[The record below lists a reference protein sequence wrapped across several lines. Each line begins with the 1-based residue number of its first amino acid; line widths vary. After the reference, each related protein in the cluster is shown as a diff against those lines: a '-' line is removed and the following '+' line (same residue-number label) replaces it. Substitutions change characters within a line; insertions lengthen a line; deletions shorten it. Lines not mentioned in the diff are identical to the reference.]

1 MSNMIIYYVF
11 VITGSSL
18 KSSVS
23 LVLHNPLMHDFFPF
37 VFSLFSTPLEA
48 FSNLTLERNRNVFI
62 CIRNDNVVW
71 NWILHNLVF
80 DKPFSQQLLFRITR
94 CYPLFFSPSLL
105 QNKAGYTATPVAC
118 GWAGVVNEVG
128 YQIIWAG
135 AARPKTAKT
144 QNKPDRAMMCPGC
157 VSACIDHVTNVWR
170 DRWTNRRVKGLSKHV
185 GWSFVSV

>member
-118 GWAGVVNEVG
+118 GWAGVVIEVTRSFG
-128 YQIIWAG
+128 QEQWSQTSQK
-135 AARPKTAKT
+135 PKKSKVWPTDGPT
-144 QNKPDRAMMCPGC
+144 DGPTDRQSG
-157 VSACIDHVTNVWR
+157 V
-170 DRWTNRRVKGLSKHV
+170 
-185 GWSFVSV
+185 